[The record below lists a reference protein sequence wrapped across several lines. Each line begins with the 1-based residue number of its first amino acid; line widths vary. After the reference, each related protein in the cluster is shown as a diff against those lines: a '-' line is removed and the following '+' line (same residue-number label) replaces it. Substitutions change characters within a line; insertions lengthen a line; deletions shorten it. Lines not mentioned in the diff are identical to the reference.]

1 MIKSIGI
8 GLAGFGTVGA
18 GVFDYLQHQSDL
30 LAERSGFHFE
40 VRSIVVRDL
49 KKNRDVAAPS
59 SLFTTSWRDLLK
71 DPEVKIVVE
80 LLGGTTDALDL
91 IKAAIESGRMVVTG
105 NKALLAE
112 HGQEIFALAKKH
124 DVPIFYEAAVAGG
137 IPIIQSLRDA
147 FVGNR
152 IESIHGILN
161 GTSNYILSR
170 MQEAGL
176 DYKAA
181 LAEATELGYAEADPT
196 LDINGGDAAH
206 KAIILAALAYGFWVK
221 PEAIRVDGIEEVTA
235 TDIAFARHL
244 GYHIKLLATIRSA
257 PDDSIEVTVAPTL
270 ISKNSVL
277 ASVNGVFNAIAVKGD
292 LVGDALFYG
301 RGAGRKPTASSVI
314 GDLVEA
320 AFMLDLLH
328 NSTANAHCGVAPVLA
343 SSSIRYTLSRCAP
356 EAPGTASPAASS
368 ARGLLDSSRRH
379 VGFASH
385 TLYGE
390 SRAATDICSCYY
402 LRLTVE
408 DQPGV
413 LGKIATLLGAAEI
426 GIASA
431 IQPESLEGSETSLVF
446 MTHQA
451 SYGMMRSALKAIEK
465 LACVKAKPVVF
476 NVEVV

>member
-1 MIKSIGI
+1 M
-8 GLAGFGTVGA
+8 
-18 GVFDYLQHQSDL
+18 
-30 LAERSGFHFE
+30 
-40 VRSIVVRDL
+40 
-49 KKNRDVAAPS
+49 
-59 SLFTTSWRDLLK
+59 K
-71 DPEVKIVVE
+71 DPEIKIIVE
-80 LLGGTTDALDL
+80 LLGGTTDAFEL

-112 HGQEIFALAKKH
+112 YGEEIFALAKKH

-170 MQEAGL
+170 MQEGGL
-176 DYKAA
+176 DYQAA
-181 LAEATELGYAEADPT
+181 LREATELGYAEADPT
-196 LDINGGDAAH
+196 LDLNGGDAAH

-221 PEAIRVDGIEEVTA
+221 PKAIRVDGIEAVTA
-235 TDIAFARHL
+235 ADIFFARNL
-244 GYHIKLLATIRSA
+244 GYAIKLLATLRAAADS
-257 PDDSIEVTVAPTL
+257 SIEVTVAPTL

-301 RGAGRKPTASSVI
+301 RGAGRKPTASSVV

-320 AFMLDLLH
+320 AFM
-328 NSTANAHCGVAPVLA
+328 
-343 SSSIRYTLSRCAP
+343 
-356 EAPGTASPAASS
+356 
-368 ARGLLDSSRRH
+368 LDSSRRH

-385 TLYGE
+385 ALYGTHCTAMDVCA
-390 SRAATDICSCYY
+390 SYY
-402 LRLTVE
+402 LRLAVE

-413 LGKIATLLGAAEI
+413 LGKIASILGDAEI

-431 IQPESLEGSETSLVF
+431 IQPESLEGSEASLVF

-451 SYGMMRSALKAIEK
+451 AYGKMLSALEK
-465 LACVKAKPVVF
+465 IKQLSCVKSKPVLF
-476 NVEVV
+476 NVETV